1 MRQRKGIWRVCVWLC
16 HSKQGASVTQRV
28 TGRTVSAFPGCAGCG
43 ESLTLFVSQD
53 HGVKFQ
59 PVTDGVTEMF
69 SSRKKLQF
77 CAVVTFLSHTLYC
90 CPPFPVPPPC
100 WCFPESPPRDHF
112 HGIFV
117 SGSGK
122 AQAET
127 CTSPEV
133 WTQMTKGPRANTRE

>member
-100 WCFPESPPRDHF
+100 SLLPAGVSRNHLPET
-112 HGIFV
+112 IFMA
-117 SGSGK
+117 SLSQGLGK
-122 AQAET
+122 HKLRHALAQR
-127 CTSPEV
+127 C
-133 WTQMTKGPRANTRE
+133 GLR